1 VTPPAFLPGF
11 LRAVTPVSDRNAC
24 VDALKKAR
32 VGFPF
37 ADFLAELVKKGLAGE
52 ELPAAPKSS

>member
-11 LRAVTPVSDRNAC
+11 LWAVTPVSDC
-24 VDALKKAR
+24 VNALKKAS

-37 ADFLAELVKKGLAGE
+37 ADVLAGLVKKGLAGE